1 MFNPPK
7 LRSFVSWI
15 NLETPGQSKLIV
27 SGEGEMPSDTERPH
41 LCVNMDPRTPP
52 STLELD
58 LTIRNSGGAGNAKD
72 EYQRVRFEAPAEQG
86 QYDKVLILWQSSVLL
101 DLDVRETH

>member
-7 LRSFVSWI
+7 LRSFASWI
-15 NLETPGQSKLIV
+15 NVDASGPSKLIV
-27 SGEGEMPSDTERPH
+27 SGEGEMPSNSESPH

-58 LTIRNSGGAGNAKD
+58 LTIRNSGGAGNSQD
-72 EYQRVRFEAPAEQG
+72 EFQRVRFEAPAEQG

-101 DLDVRETH
+101 DLDVRETY